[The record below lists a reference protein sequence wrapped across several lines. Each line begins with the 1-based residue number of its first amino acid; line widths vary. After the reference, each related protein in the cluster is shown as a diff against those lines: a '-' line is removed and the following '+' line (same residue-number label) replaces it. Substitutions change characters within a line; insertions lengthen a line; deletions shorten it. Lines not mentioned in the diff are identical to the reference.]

1 MEIAPDRVPPQLGAA
16 PRGETPPPEQGSSRA
31 GEAAAQDF
39 DSFLRLLTAQLR
51 NQDPLQP
58 LDSTEFVAQL
68 ASFSTVEQLIQANE
82 TLEAFAG
89 EARRSAFADWIGLE
103 AGAPATAFSG
113 TGDEIAFDTPALPQA
128 DTAALAIRSADGTVL
143 REIPLDPGAGAQ
155 RVVWDGKS
163 DAGGVIAAEGLSA
176 EVIAVSAGEVVL
188 QEPAVV
194 LREVTGLRL
203 GDGTPTLVLSDGAT
217 LLPGEVS
224 TIARPGPG
232 ATAG

>member
-1 MEIAPDRVPPQLGAA
+1 MEIAPDRIPPPLGAA
-16 PRGETPPPEQGSSRA
+16 PQGESARAEAESSRA

-68 ASFSTVEQLIQANE
+68 ASFSTVEQLIRANE
-82 TLEAFAG
+82 TLEAFA
-89 EARRSAFADWIGLE
+89 EESRRSAFADWIGLE
-103 AGAPATAFSG
+103 AGAPATAFTG
-113 TGDEIAFDTPALPQA
+113 TGKDMAFDTPPLPPA
-128 DTAALAIRSADGTVL
+128 ETAVLAIRSADGTVL
-143 REIPLDPGAGAQ
+143 REIPLDPAAGAQ

-163 DAGGVIAAEGLSA
+163 DAGGVIAAQGLSA

-188 QEPAVV
+188 QEPALV

-203 GDGTPTLVLSDGAT
+203 GDGAPSLVLSDGAT

-224 TIARPGPG
+224 TIARLGQTGG
-232 ATAG
+232 AG